1 MNSDVCIY
9 HETIPAINIMLIT
22 ITPPK
27 FPLTP
32 LYPVPSQVIINLTQ
46 LFLTQ

>member
-1 MNSDVCIY
+1 MNSDICIY

-22 ITPPK
+22 ITPLPK

-46 LFLTQ
+46 